1 MAIKINT
8 TIMKDLLTVLTKVN
22 VIIEKSNAGEGREES
37 ILGLKKKI
45 VEYAEFS
52 ISNKR
57 LDINSFFSA
66 HITHLMLSRY
76 LDLVGS
82 SLVDKQILHKMKRS
96 IDNYCTVVLKTVKP
110 SMELN
115 RIYDTIMTDGS
126 FDVSNINDITDVLNK
141 AQNGMFHKKEE
152 TVQVIEEIIKDESS
166 NINETRKEMQDKVST
181 PTINLDNGKTG
192 KLVSEDDDK
201 YDSNSEEIKGGDGGY
216 IQDETIKSHPNAVV
230 KNPIIDH
237 NINNDEFFKHGIRK
251 IIKAIMEYKPCEPA
265 GVCEDTMIADGMY
278 VSKMVVYSAP
288 KFTKPMLDK
297 IKGLIRDDK
306 LEATLVIDLSTMV
319 SMYVNKIGNADN
331 VFTEEDLAL
340 LKDRTFEAMALV
352 Y

>member
-22 VIIEKSNAGEGREES
+22 VIIDKSNAGEGREES

-96 IDNYCTVVLKTVKP
+96 IDNYCTVVLKTVKL

-115 RIYDTIMTDGS
+115 RIYDTIMANGS
-126 FDVSNINDITDVLNK
+126 FDISNINDITDVLNK

-166 NINETRKEMQDKVST
+166 NVNETRKGMQNKASSH
-181 PTINLDNGKTG
+181 TINLDTGKTVE
-192 KLVSEDDDK
+192 LVAEDVVKYNSDQEKIKEDK
-201 YDSNSEEIKGGDGGY
+201 Y
-216 IQDETIKSHPNAVV
+216 IQDETIKSHANDV
-230 KNPIIDH
+230 KNPITDH
-237 NINNDEFFKHGIRK
+237 NMTNDEFFKHGIRK

-288 KFTKPMLDK
+288 KFTQNMLDK
-297 IKGLIRDDK
+297 IKGLIRDNK
-306 LEATLVIDLSTMV
+306 LEATHIIDLSTMV
-319 SMYVNKIGNADN
+319 SMYINKIGNDN
-331 VFTEEDLAL
+331 VFTEEDLSL

>member
-22 VIIEKSNAGEGREES
+22 VIIDKSNAGEGREES

-141 AQNGMFHKKEE
+141 AQNGIFHKKEE

-166 NINETRKEMQDKVST
+166 NVNETRKEMQDKAST
-181 PTINLDNGKTG
+181 HTINLDNGKTG
-192 KLVSEDDDK
+192 ELIAEDVVK
-201 YDSNSEEIKGGDGGY
+201 YDVGSEEIKGEC
-216 IQDETIKSHPNAVV
+216 IQDETIKSHPNDV

-237 NINNDEFFKHGIRK
+237 NMNNDEFFKHGIRK

-265 GVCEDTMIADGMY
+265 GVYEDTMIADGMY

-306 LEATLVIDLSTMV
+306 LEATLIIDLSTMV
-319 SMYVNKIGNADN
+319 SMYINKIGNTDN
-331 VFTEEDLAL
+331 MFTEADLTL